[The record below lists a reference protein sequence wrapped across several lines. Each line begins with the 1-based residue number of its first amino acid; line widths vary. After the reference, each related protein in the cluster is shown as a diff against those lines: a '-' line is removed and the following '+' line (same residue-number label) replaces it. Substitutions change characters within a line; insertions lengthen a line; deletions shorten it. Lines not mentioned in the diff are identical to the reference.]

1 MASLG
6 RLEPVQ
12 LREVWPNEAS
22 DFTPWLAEN
31 LDVLGQAVGLALELR
46 QREHPVGRYA
56 LDLLLEDARG
66 RVVIVENQLE
76 QTDHTHLGQLLTYC
90 AGAKADVV
98 IWIAQSITEEHAAAL
113 EWLNDNTVVGVGFF
127 GIELEALRIADSVP
141 APHFKLVVRP
151 NDWAKSSPRTPG
163 QAASWTWETY
173 ASEMQ
178 LPQDRIETGRQ
189 LVDAIAVA
197 AEERGLPWQPVM
209 NKGYIAIQRPG
220 AYNVLVVDLWYAKVP
235 RLAAKIPGPPE
246 TLGLTSP
253 YPSLQEVW
261 TASGNEWGWTVPPG
275 SAIPDVGQLIDLIRP
290 YHPARGPMRAPQRY
304 GPATPAS

>member
-90 AGAKADVV
+90 AGAKAD
-98 IWIAQSITEEHAAAL
+98 
-113 EWLNDNTVVGVGFF
+113 
-127 GIELEALRIADSVP
+127 
-141 APHFKLVVRP
+141 
-151 NDWAKSSPRTPG
+151 
-163 QAASWTWETY
+163 
-173 ASEMQ
+173 
-178 LPQDRIETGRQ
+178 
-189 LVDAIAVA
+189 AVA